1 MKELVKYGVA
11 AKDYTDAH
19 YAASE
24 TYMSHDSKLVST
36 PLTFDG
42 NPFNDDVKNA
52 KVILDLGCGVGRNL
66 EWIMENTNAIYIGLE
81 PNSSMLQYFWTYNEK
96 YRSDTHTH
104 NYKQRIRL
112 VRDFHE
118 LRAIIN
124 EDELPPIDVVVCT
137 FVFQHIGFRPGITQ
151 MNVADITKAA
161 QEFTRKPEG
170 ALWIMYEHD
179 WEEPWIDRWED
190 ECNVTFDVYERSFDY
205 PLLTDRGRHHLMIWH
220 G

>member
-1 MKELVKYGVA
+1 MKELVKFGVA
-11 AKDYTDAH
+11 GKDYTDSH

-24 TYMSHDSKLVST
+24 TYMSHDAKLVST
-36 PLTFDG
+36 PLTFPE

-66 EWIMENTNAIYIGLE
+66 EWIMENTNAIYIGLD
-81 PNSSMLQYFWTYNEK
+81 PNDSMLQYFWEHNEK
-96 YRSDTHTH
+96 YRYQSAR
-104 NYKQRIRL
+104 KIIL

-118 LRAIIN
+118 LRAIVR
-124 EDELPPIDVVVCT
+124 EDKIPPVDVVVCT
-137 FVFQHIGFRPGITQ
+137 FVFQHIGFRPGLTH

-170 ALWIMYEHD
+170 AVWIMYEHD

-190 ECNVTFDVYERSFDY
+190 ECNVTFDVYERSFNY
-205 PLLTDRGRHHLMIWH
+205 PLLTDRGLHHLMIWR